1 MFCDPDYIFYVK
13 IIFLDKKFPFS
24 HLGLLTLVN
33 VCEVFVVGSY
43 GGFGVPH
50 MILVLLKC
58 IYDSIAFFLLIMD
71 QLAWLSE

>member
-1 MFCDPDYIFYVK
+1 MMFCVQVYILYQNCILVLEVS
-13 IIFLDKKFPFS
+13 IYS
-24 HLGLLTLVN
+24 SSVLTFVN

-43 GGFGVPH
+43 GGLGVSH

-58 IYDSIAFFLLIMD
+58 VYDSIAFFLLIMD